1 MAKKTTT
8 TKTPQTAIASEPE
21 LLPVKDLYLDPKNP
35 RLASSEV
42 TMEDQDGILRI
53 LWRERAVNEIADSIA
68 ASGFW
73 THEML
78 FATQENGKWVVI
90 EGNRRLAA
98 VKLLRDPALAKRI
111 GVASIPLMTSVDREK
126 LAKLPVV
133 KCTRESIWQYVGFKH
148 VNGPQDWDSVAK
160 AEYVA
165 RLHNDLKIDLEKIA
179 TTIGDRHETVK
190 RMYRGLMVLKQAES
204 EGVFDRKNC
213 YSTRFAYSHLW
224 TGLGYESVQEFLGLK
239 SSGGYKPNPVPKAK
253 VSNLGELMLWLY
265 GDKKAGKKPVV
276 RSQNPDLRNLVTVLR
291 SAKGVAALRKGL
303 PLTTSVDIS
312 KGDEQLLRE
321 SMVEGEAALRKAVSY
336 VPTGY
341 GPSKPSDLR
350 DTAKTIRK
358 LAESLDRA
366 IYTAENDDT

>member
-1 MAKKTTT
+1 MAKKT
-8 TKTPQTAIASEPE
+8 KTAETAQSVVAPGPEP
-21 LLPVKDLYLDPKNP
+21 LPVKDLYLDPQNP

-42 TMEDQDGILRI
+42 TIEDQDEILRI

-73 THEML
+73 PHEML
-78 FATQENGKWVVI
+78 FAAHEGGKWVVI

-98 VKLLRDPALAKRI
+98 VKLLRDPKLARRI
-111 GVASIPLMTSVDREK
+111 GVSSIPPMGSLELKRLEE
-126 LAKLPVV
+126 LPVV
-133 KCTRESIWQYVGFKH
+133 KCTRESIWQYIGFKH
-148 VNGPQDWDSVAK
+148 VNGPQDWDSIAK

-165 RLHNDLKIDLEKIA
+165 RLHNDLNIGLEEIA

-224 TGLGYESVQEFLGLK
+224 TGLGYDSVQEFLGLK
-239 SSGGYKPNPVPKAK
+239 GNGGFKPNPVPKGK
-253 VSNLGELMLWLY
+253 VSNLAELMLWLY
-265 GDKKAGKKPVV
+265 GDKKTGKRPVV
-276 RSQNPDLRNLVTVLR
+276 KSQNPDLRNLITVLR
-291 SAKGVAALRKGL
+291 NVKGVAALRKGL
-303 PLTTSVDIS
+303 PLSTSVDIS

-321 SMVEGEAALRKAVSY
+321 SMVEGEAALRKAVGY

-341 GPSKPSDLR
+341 SPARPVDIR
-350 DTAKTIRK
+350 DTAKAICK
-358 LAESLDRA
+358 LSR
-366 IYTAENDDT
+366 